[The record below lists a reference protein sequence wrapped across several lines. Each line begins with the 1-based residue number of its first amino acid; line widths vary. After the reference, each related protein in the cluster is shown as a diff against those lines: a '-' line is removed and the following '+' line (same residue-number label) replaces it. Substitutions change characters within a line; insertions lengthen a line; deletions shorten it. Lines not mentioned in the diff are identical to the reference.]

1 MLEVSRGSTPYWSP
15 EQKKGR
21 GSMVSEKS
29 DVYAVGML
37 TVYLMLNQDEGAF
50 FRLLMYAFSEFDIK
64 ASDDFMSKEHTCRD
78 GKQKL
83 WHWKFF
89 ETLNNEVYDQSD
101 LNEDL
106 LRILDGSFKIEQED
120 RLTPQGMKNLLNN
133 YFHQTG
139 IHGSESNPALFE
151 NTEI

>member
-1 MLEVSRGSTPYWSP
+1 MLGVSRGTPPYWSP

-37 TVYLMLNQDEGAF
+37 TVYLMLNRIRGDLS
-50 FRLLMYAFSEFDIK
+50 RLLMDAFGKFDIK

-78 GKQKL
+78 GKLKL

-106 LRILDGSFKIEQED
+106 LRILDGSFKIEQEE

-133 YFHQTG
+133 NFHQIG
-139 IHGSESNPALFE
+139 IHGSEPNPALLE